1 MSEKDLTLVDAIQMA
16 LESEKKA
23 VTAYSDAAKNAPH
36 KALEGLFNDLASYE
50 QHHYDKLAELALS
63 LAKKG
68 KYIIYEVSSIT
79 ISPQSEIEIS
89 GVAGD
94 VLGGEKVS
102 MMDVLT
108 MAQDI
113 EQALGKHYAAL
124 AEQTSDRDG
133 KAMFE
138 WLAKEEQSHLKLL
151 NTAYWN
157 LNDRGVLAW
166 PGM

>member
-23 VTAYSDAAKNAPH
+23 VAAYSDAAKNAPH

-50 QHHYDKLAELALS
+50 QHHYDKLAELSLS

-68 KYIIYEVSSIT
+68 KYVVYERYPISIP
-79 ISPQSEIEIS
+79 PQSEVA
-89 GVAGD
+89 GVAKD
-94 VLGGEKVS
+94 VLTGSKVS
-102 MMDVLT
+102 LMDVLT
-108 MAQDI
+108 SAQDI
-113 EQALGKHYAAL
+113 EKQFDKQYTAMAA
-124 AEQTSDRDG
+124 QTSDRDG
-133 KAMFE
+133 KDMFE
-138 WLAKEEQSHLKLL
+138 WLAKEERGHLKLL
-151 NTAYWN
+151 TDVYWN